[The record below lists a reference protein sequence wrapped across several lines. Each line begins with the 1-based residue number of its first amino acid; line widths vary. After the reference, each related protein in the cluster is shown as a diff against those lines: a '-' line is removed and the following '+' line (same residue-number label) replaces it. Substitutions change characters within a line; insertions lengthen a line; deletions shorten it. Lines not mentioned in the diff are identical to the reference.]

1 MKVLMRPLFRCF
13 SACANQIC
21 GPYRTSECLKKARE
35 TLRTVF
41 GKIGKWMVIGV
52 MGGLAGCGEVDLK
65 WSEEVQLDDG
75 QIIVIKRTAKGEK
88 QGELGG
94 PGGWEEKEMSIALE
108 KAAEEQAFPIWQTAY
123 VPILLDYQASEKTW
137 SVVATFYYCTGWYNL
152 GRPKLPYVEYQS
164 KNGGPWTVV
173 PLEERLIGR
182 KTNLLTG
189 PRSEGE
195 PSFLSLQDKK
205 GRGDNAADR
214 FRRIIQSWRTTC

>member
-1 MKVLMRPLFRCF
+1 MALKNEYVSPLE
-13 SACANQIC
+13 QE
-21 GPYRTSECLKKARE
+21 TSEFLKKARE
-35 TLRTVF
+35 ALRMEF
-41 GKIGKWMVIGV
+41 SKSGKWMAIGSMV
-52 MGGLAGCGEVDLK
+52 VLTACGEVNLK

-75 QIIVIKRTAKGEK
+75 KIIVVKRTAKGEK

-94 PGGWEEKEMSIALE
+94 PGGWEEMEMSIALE
-108 KAAEEQAFPIWQTAY
+108 KAGEGMQFPIWQTAY

-164 KNGGPWTVV
+164 RNGGPWTIV

-189 PRSEGE
+189 PRSGGE
-195 PSFLSLQDKK
+195 PPFLSLQDKK
-205 GRGDNAADR
+205 GRGDNAEDS
-214 FRRIIQSWRTTC
+214 FRRIISSWRLNFC

>member
-1 MKVLMRPLFRCF
+1 MAYKNESLPLLEQEASEFLKQARGKL
-13 SACANQIC
+13 CAGGSN
-21 GPYRTSECLKKARE
+21 
-35 TLRTVF
+35 
-41 GKIGKWMVIGV
+41 IGKWVAIGIIGV
-52 MGGLAGCGEVDLK
+52 LTACGEVDLQ
-65 WSEEVQLDDG
+65 WSEEVQLNDG
-75 QIIVIKRTAKGEK
+75 QIIVVKRTAKGE
-88 QGELGG
+88 QRGELGG
-94 PGGWEEKEMSIALE
+94 PGGWEETEMSIALGNASE
-108 KAAEEQAFPIWQTAY
+108 GQEFPIWQTAY
-123 VPILLDYQASEKTW
+123 VPILLDYQPPEKTW

-164 KNGGPWTVV
+164 KNGGPWAVV

-189 PRSEGE
+189 PRSGGE

>member
-1 MKVLMRPLFRCF
+1 M
-13 SACANQIC
+13 
-21 GPYRTSECLKKARE
+21 
-35 TLRTVF
+35 
-41 GKIGKWMVIGV
+41 
-52 MGGLAGCGEVDLK
+52 
-65 WSEEVQLDDG
+65 
-75 QIIVIKRTAKGEK
+75 
-88 QGELGG
+88 
-94 PGGWEEKEMSIALE
+94 
-108 KAAEEQAFPIWQTAY
+108 
-123 VPILLDYQASEKTW
+123 
-137 SVVATFYYCTGWYNL
+137 VATFYYCTGWYNL

-189 PRSEGE
+189 PRYEGE